1 MELVKKGN
9 TMDAKISNVV
19 ARQILDSRGNP
30 TIEADVIL
38 ESGAFGRA
46 STPSGSS
53 TGTREAF
60 ELRDGD
66 KKKHLGMGVLKAVY
80 NINKTIK
87 ELIIGLDAL
96 DQRLIDQTMIDLD
109 GTENKEKLGSN
120 AILAV
125 SLACAKAAASHLRKP
140 FYRYLMNS
148 KEYIMPVPM
157 MNVINGG
164 EHSDNNIDMQE
175 FMIMPVGFEKFSD
188 ALRCGS
194 EIFHTLKKVL
204 AKEGFS
210 VTGVGD
216 EGGYVPN
223 LPSNQVAIE
232 MILKAIEETG
242 YKAGEEVYIALDLA
256 SSGFYRD
263 GKYIL
268 SSENR
273 SLTSNEFVDYLE
285 DWVQR
290 YPIISIEDGMAE
302 NDWEGWKLLTDR
314 LGKKVQLVGD
324 DLFVTNSKIISEG
337 IEKGVANSILIKLNQ
352 IGTLSETF
360 EAMAMAAEAGYTC
373 VISHRSGETSDT
385 TIADLA
391 VATGAGQIKTGSLC
405 RSDRVSKYN
414 QLLRIEEDLADNAIY
429 PGIKTFNFSEGINN
443 CDIKDLKIG
452 EVVASP
458 EEATIVA
465 EETVIIV
472 EDEKNYTTEFKEHM
486 VEKKLILES
495 DTKVIEIIQINPEV
509 SGSLPEKNETGN
521 FPPKL

>member
-1 MELVKKGN
+1 MN
-9 TMDAKISNVV
+9 AKISNVI

-46 STPSGSS
+46 AAPSGAS
-53 TGTREAF
+53 TGTREAL

-66 KKKHLGMGVLKAVY
+66 KKNYLGKSVQKAV
-80 NINKTIK
+80 NNVNKAIK
-87 ELIIGLDAL
+87 KAVIGLDAL
-96 DQRLIDQTMIDLD
+96 DQRLVDQTMIDLD
-109 GTENKEKLGSN
+109 GTENKEKLGAN

-164 EHSDNNIDMQE
+164 EHADNNVDMQE
-175 FMIMPVGFEKFSD
+175 FMIMPVGFDKFSD

-204 AKEGFS
+204 ASAGFS
-210 VTGVGD
+210 VAGVGD
-216 EGGYVPN
+216 EGGYAPN
-223 LPSNQVAIE
+223 LPSNSVAIE
-232 MILKAIEETG
+232 MILKAIEAAG
-242 YKAGEEVYIALDLA
+242 YNAGEEAYIALDLA
-256 SSGFYRD
+256 SSEFYKD
-263 GKYIL
+263 GKYVLASENKSL
-268 SSENR
+268 SSA
-273 SLTSNEFVDYLE
+273 EFVDYLE
-285 DWVQR
+285 DWVNR
-290 YPIISIEDGMAE
+290 YPIISIEDGMAD
-302 NDWEGWKLLTDR
+302 NDWEGWKLLTER

-324 DLFVTNSKIISEG
+324 DLFVTNSKILREG
-337 IEKGVANSILIKLNQ
+337 IDKSIANSILVKLNQ

-429 PGIKTFNFSEGINN
+429 PGLKTFNFSDDVNS
-443 CDIKDLKIG
+443 D
-452 EVVASP
+452 EVVA
-458 EEATIVA
+458 EQDAEIEIIAETEATKTNTVV
-465 EETVIIV
+465 EETIVIV
-472 EDEKNYTTEFKEHM
+472 EDEKNHTTEVKEHV
-486 VEKKLILES
+486 VERTETLES
-495 DTKVIEIIQINPEV
+495 EV
-509 SGSLPEKNETGN
+509 QDNDNKEAEEAK
-521 FPPKL
+521 KAKKK